1 MQLKLFFLPSKAI
14 ASRITE
20 TFGFIWPTAAA
31 IWNLRWQVQGLV
43 GAYPEIS
50 EKELLGRFVQ
60 GSGID
65 GVNLRGACIETSWA
79 TQQEQFAKFLLFELC
94 ALYESWCELITDQ
107 LALPAAS
114 KKNLQFP
121 TSVSPSGVVTGVA
134 NVTNAVH
141 GSPSAVLSSTFHQVL
156 STNRK
161 YSPNHLEEMLICYR
175 YFKELRNA
183 LIHGSKSAIS
193 KLVSAQSSYSTLTPA
208 SLGVAEKP
216 HFIPY
221 NSSAA
226 PAPSLRG
233 VVGFG
238 EIVLKLVCTMD
249 IKLAES
255 SFAEQDFKRRWKI
268 ENGSQPSLVA
278 ASEELRRNRRIG
290 VLTKRLGLPN
300 PAITPAFVAWLR
312 SQGMIFH

>member
-1 MQLKLFFLPSKAI
+1 MQLKLFFLPSKAV

-43 GAYPEIS
+43 GACPEIS
-50 EKELLGRFVQ
+50 EKELLGRFVE

-94 ALYESWCELITDQ
+94 ALYESWCELITEQ
-107 LALPAAS
+107 LSLPNAT

-121 TSVSPSGVVTGVA
+121 TGTTGSGAVTGIANVA
-134 NVTNAVH
+134 NVIHDN
-141 GSPSAVLSSTFHQVL
+141 PSTPLSSSLHQTL

-183 LIHGSKSAIS
+183 LIHGSQSAII
-193 KLVSAQSSYSTLTPA
+193 KLASAESFYSALTPA
-208 SLGVAEKP
+208 RLGVAEKP
-216 HFIPY
+216 HFVPC
-221 NSSAA
+221 NSNAA
-226 PAPSLRG
+226 PTPSLRG

-255 SFAEQDFKRRWKI
+255 TFAELDFKRRWKV
-268 ENGSQPSLVA
+268 ENGSNPSLVA
-278 ASEELRRNRRIG
+278 ASDELRRNRRISI
-290 VLTKRLGLPN
+290 LTRKLGLPA
-300 PAITPAFVAWLR
+300 PTVTPVFVAWLR
-312 SQGMIFH
+312 SQGLIFH